1 MASGSTPGAGR
12 DFRLRS
18 FQVTRIKGTSEGVE
32 TADSVR
38 ADGPRSRIPA
48 STGNLRQITINDLAE
63 RTGMTVRNIRAH
75 QSRGLLDPPTVVGR
89 TGYYGQGHIDRIELI
104 RELQAE
110 GFNLE
115 AIRRIV
121 ASAGEDPG
129 ELLRFTRDVRAPY
142 EDEQPEIMTLREIAG
157 PWSDE
162 EFDQQRLRRAEGLG
176 LLRPLGDGRFEVLSP
191 KLLRAGHELAS
202 IGVPM
207 DHCLDTFETLKER
220 STAVAEVFIRLFDE
234 RVWEPFDQA
243 GRPREKWPEVRNSL
257 QRLRPLASD
266 AFIASFQFAME
277 EVSERAIS
285 AGIRRELGESGE

>member
-1 MASGSTPGAGR
+1 LTSR
-12 DFRLRS
+12 NE
-18 FQVTRIKGTSEGVE
+18 TSE
-32 TADSVR
+32 R
-38 ADGPRSRIPA
+38 
-48 STGNLRQITINDLAE
+48 ITIGELAA

-89 TGYYGQGHIDRIELI
+89 TGYYGQNHIDRIELI
-104 RELQAE
+104 RELQEE

-121 ASAGEDPG
+121 AGAGEDPG

-162 EFDQQRLRRAEGLG
+162 DFDEERLRRSEALG
-176 LLRPLGDGRFEVLSP
+176 LMRPLGDGRFEVLSP
-191 KLLRAGHELAS
+191 KLLRAGHELAA

-207 DHCLDTFETLKER
+207 DHCLDTLETLKDR

-234 RVWEPFDQA
+234 QVWEPFDKA
-243 GRPREKWPEVRNSL
+243 GRPRDRWPEVRDSL
-257 QRLRPLASD
+257 RRLRPLASE

-285 AGIRRELGESGE
+285 AGIRRELGEADQTPS